1 MLPLRV
7 FELEKDAGDG
17 MAGAKFLGSKEL
29 TYHPGTSIFSWNI
42 PIQLHPKLGSPPP
55 IYHAYLSDY

>member
-29 TYHPGTSIFSWNI
+29 TYHPGTSIFPGTFQYSY
-42 PIQLHPKLGSPPP
+42 IQS
-55 IYHAYLSDY
+55 